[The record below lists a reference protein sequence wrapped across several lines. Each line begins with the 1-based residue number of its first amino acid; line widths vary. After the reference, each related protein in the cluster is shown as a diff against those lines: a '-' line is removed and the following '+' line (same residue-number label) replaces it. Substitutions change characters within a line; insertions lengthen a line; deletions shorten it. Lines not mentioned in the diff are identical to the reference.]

1 MTDSEKI
8 MSEVDRMKPAMRAL
22 VHAYGFVI
30 VRNMIA
36 EGHTDA
42 KALRPILETWRQR
55 RQSEWLNSLPFQK
68 QQSPIHP

>member
-36 EGHTDA
+36 EGYRDA
-42 KALRPILETWRQR
+42 NALRPVLETWRQR
-55 RQSEWLNSLPFQK
+55 RQQELLDSAPPQFR
-68 QQSPIHP
+68 QSSIHP